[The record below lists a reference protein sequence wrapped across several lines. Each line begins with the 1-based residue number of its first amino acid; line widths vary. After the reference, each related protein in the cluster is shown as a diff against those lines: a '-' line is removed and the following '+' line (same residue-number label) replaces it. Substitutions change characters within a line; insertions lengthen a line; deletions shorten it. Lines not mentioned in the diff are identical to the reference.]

1 MFRSWPSYV
10 EPHHRLLQ
18 ISCRTIVPSFK
29 YRNAVL
35 YVYQFNNLVLL
46 FVTTTYE
53 MIFATPCNGVC
64 RGEDIVIT
72 DLMCSHIH
80 LWVIIDLQL
89 WIGEENTSL
98 DHFNSKVKVNYLS
111 PTLLDDQA
119 HLPQPGFG
127 FAGTRKVG
135 QVVILVVSEVWTL
148 G

>member
-1 MFRSWPSYV
+1 MEIKKAFLNTSFLGFVDCSFRSMFRSWPSYV

-64 RGEDIVIT
+64 RAEDIVIT

-98 DHFNSKVKVNYLS
+98 DHFNSKVYKL
-111 PTLLDDQA
+111 TIFLL
-119 HLPQPGFG
+119 PY
-127 FAGTRKVG
+127 
-135 QVVILVVSEVWTL
+135 
-148 G
+148 